1 MRRMS
6 SDEIRESYLSF
17 FEARNHL
24 RSAGA
29 GLVPINDPS
38 LMVIGAGMAPLKPY
52 FTGAET
58 PPSPRMTT
66 VQRCIRTPDI
76 ERVGVSGRHGTSFEM
91 LGNFSFGDYF
101 KTEAIH
107 WAWEYVTDVLGLPA
121 EKLYITVHRD
131 DDEAYNIW
139 HDEIRVPPER
149 ILRLGDED
157 NFWEIGVGPC
167 GPDSEI
173 FIDRG
178 PEFGCGKPD
187 CAMGCDCD
195 RFLEIWNLV
204 FTQFDKDKEGNLHA
218 LSRRCID
225 TGMGLDRVAMV
236 LQEKHSLVETDL
248 FQPLFQHMLQITGV
262 DYDGQSK
269 ESIALRIICDHIKGV
284 VFMISDGILPG
295 NERANYVLKRL
306 LRRAARY
313 GRMLGIGRPF
323 MAEASGKMIDTM
335 AVGYPELETKRDFIL
350 QVIDSEEK
358 HFHETLEAGLHLVNQ
373 HVETLKRN
381 MQTLLDGEIAFQL
394 HDTFGFPL
402 ELTQEVLAESGL
414 GLQIEGFYS
423 AMQKQRDLARAARG
437 DVDAM
442 NIGRRGLVGF
452 LSSFV
457 GYDQL
462 SMEGKVIGI
471 WQNGEQVTSADA
483 GSEVEVVFD
492 QTPFYAASGGQ
503 VADEG
508 IVLLR
513 GEALELLGL
522 TKEADITVHKF
533 RLGEEGLAVDDTA
546 ALAVKRSRRD
556 AISRHHSATHLLHS
570 ALRKE
575 LGQHVQQ
582 AGSLVDENRLRFDF
596 THFQALTP
604 EQLLSIEKQV
614 NDIITGNSTVVIRQ
628 TGMAEA
634 QQLGAIALFGEK
646 YGELVR
652 VVRIGESM
660 ELCGG
665 CHVKNS
671 AEIGLF
677 HILSESSIGS
687 GVRRIEAVAGLAL
700 LDYLRENEALLGETA
715 QSMKVREAELP
726 AKVMEMQR
734 EMRDMQR
741 ELDKLKA
748 ASVKQSSDML
758 LQSVQDIGG
767 VPVLVAQIEAPDA
780 ESLRQAADFLRDKM
794 GSGVVFLAAVQPE
807 RIALLAAATK
817 DVADRVH
824 SGNLIRETSKQL
836 DGRGGGRPDMAQG
849 AGSVEAVGKLAS
861 VLESVPQLIAVQLQG

>member
-6 SDEIRESYLSF
+6 SDEIRESYLTF

-29 GLVPINDPS
+29 GLIPINDPS

-52 FTGAET
+52 FTGVET
-58 PPSPRMTT
+58 PPSVRMTT

-107 WAWEYVTDVLGLPA
+107 WAWEYVIDVLELPA

-139 HDEIRVPPER
+139 LDEIGVPAER

-204 FTQFDKDKEGNLHA
+204 FTQFDKDKEGNLLP

-248 FQPLFQHMLQITGV
+248 FQPLFQYMLQLTGV
-262 DYDGQSK
+262 EYDGQSK

-313 GRMLGIGRPF
+313 GRMLGVGRPF

-350 QVIDSEEK
+350 QVIDSEER

-373 HVETLKRN
+373 HVEALKRN

-414 GLQIEGFYS
+414 GLQIEGFYT

-437 DVDAM
+437 DIDAM
-442 NIGRRGLVGF
+442 NVGRRGLVGF

-471 WQNGEQVTSADA
+471 WQNGEQITTAAS
-483 GSEVEVVFD
+483 GSEVEVIFD

-513 GEALELLGL
+513 GEPLDVLGL

-533 RLGEEGLAVDDTA
+533 RLGENALSVGDT
-546 ALAVKRSRRD
+546 LVLSVKGSRRD
-556 AISRHHSATHLLHS
+556 AISRHHSATHLLHG

-604 EQLLSIEKQV
+604 EQLQSIEKQV
-614 NDIITGNSTVVIRQ
+614 NDYIVSNSTVVIRQ
-628 TGMAEA
+628 TNMAEA

-646 YGELVR
+646 YGETVR

-700 LDYLRENEALLGETA
+700 LDYLRENEALLRDAALGL
-715 QSMKVREAELP
+715 KVRETELP
-726 AKVMEMQR
+726 AKVLEVQHDMR
-734 EMRDMQR
+734 EMQR

-758 LQSVQDIGG
+758 LQSVQDIQG
-767 VPVLVAQIEAPDA
+767 VAVLVAQIDAPDA
-780 ESLRQAADFLRDKM
+780 DSLRQAADFLRDKM

-817 DVADRVH
+817 DVAGRVH
-824 SGNLIRETSKQL
+824 SGNLIRETSTQL
-836 DGRGGGRPDMAQG
+836 SGRGGGRPDMAQG
-849 AGSVEAVGKLAS
+849 AGSVDALDKLATVLAS
-861 VLESVPQLIAVQLQG
+861 VPALIEAQIKG

>member
-677 HILSESSIGS
+677 HILNESSIGS